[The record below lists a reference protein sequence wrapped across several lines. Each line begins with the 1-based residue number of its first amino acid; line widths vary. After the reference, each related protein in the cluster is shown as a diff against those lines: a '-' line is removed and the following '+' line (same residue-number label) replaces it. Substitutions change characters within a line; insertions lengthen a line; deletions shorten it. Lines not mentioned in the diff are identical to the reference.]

1 MIISREHCPPPHPW
15 ISLFLMVIW
24 LVLGLVVTYHI
35 LRDLISSV
43 YILFMLYQL
52 ISMWTCVVLYFHLK
66 EMKRLNMSGD
76 VTSQMIILFTETFLL
91 ISNIIFIAFFLS
103 ADMIFFIGTK
113 EQSTIHTYYITIFLS
128 GQGLNHLYWV
138 GWFLSKYWRFIL

>member
-1 MIISREHCPPPHPW
+1 
-15 ISLFLMVIW
+15 MVIW
-24 LVLGLVVTYHI
+24 LVVGLVVTYPM

-52 ISMWTCVVLYFHLK
+52 ISMWTCLVLYFHLK

-103 ADMIFFIGTK
+103 ADMIFFTGTK
-113 EQSTIHTYYITIFLS
+113 EQSTIHTYYIAIFLS
-128 GQGLNHLYWV
+128 GQGLNHAYWV
-138 GWFLSKYWRFIL
+138 GWFLFKYWRFIL